1 MAGSSLRC
9 ALTACA
15 TSLLTFVT
23 RTGLGAI
30 PGLTPSGPNEARN
43 PAVQR
48 GPDLILAT
56 TLCCQTSL
64 PGAAHENRSKR
75 REFIILI
82 GGAAARPLAASAQQG
97 ERVRKVGLLMGMESD
112 PEARS
117 RVKAFRPP
125 EELGWSEDRN
135 TKIEAVWGA
144 GDADHVRADAADLI
158 RAAPDVIVTNGAVRT
173 TEVAKATAVIP
184 VVFVQ
189 LPDPVDPRHRSRPCT
204 SGAQCYRL
212 HPLWLGALRPL
223 ELSPA
228 REVGARLSFPRR
240 ARFKLS
246 PHRGSVDCDSNQAQT
261 GELLMIEWKTVDTH

>member
-1 MAGSSLRC
+1 MVCFTSCANIRSSSSIRAIASSSSRFAVAGSSLRC

-212 HPLWLGALRPL
+212 HPLWLLPSPRGRRPPFFPSKSQVQAEPSPGLSRLR
-223 ELSPA
+223 
-228 REVGARLSFPRR
+228 
-240 ARFKLS
+240 
-246 PHRGSVDCDSNQAQT
+246 
-261 GELLMIEWKTVDTH
+261 